1 MAKISKQEFI
11 ELQSRLGMSSERKIK
26 IMGIPVKVYLKD
38 STRYSYYDND
48 VKSCKM
54 HISYDRPEPMT
65 QMLPYTVRNLH
76 IKTRALSVATI
87 RKNFSKN
94 LISLIGRARD
104 IIKDAL
110 DNSLISLQ
118 RNSKNDQNNA
128 FIIEELKNSFNNEDS
143 VSYFNN
149 WEQSD
154 DLKKQ
159 SISVILE
166 NESEDLVKIKKGEY
180 EKILRLPSLDVSGS
194 SRKYFI
200 RDKKN
205 GRWGDDVV
213 RLTSDNEGCILGVN
227 LQNIKIDPSNIELIK
242 KAIELI
248 QQAKGE

>member
-1 MAKISKQEFI
+1 M
-11 ELQSRLGMSSERKIK
+11 
-26 IMGIPVKVYLKD
+26 
-38 STRYSYYDND
+38 
-48 VKSCKM
+48 
-54 HISYDRPEPMT
+54 
-65 QMLPYTVRNLH
+65 
-76 IKTRALSVATI
+76 
-87 RKNFSKN
+87 
-94 LISLIGRARD
+94 
-104 IIKDAL
+104 

-194 SRKYFI
+194 LE
-200 RDKKN
+200 N
-205 GRWGDDVV
+205 
-213 RLTSDNEGCILGVN
+213 IL
-227 LQNIKIDPSNIELIK
+227 
-242 KAIELI
+242 
-248 QQAKGE
+248 